1 MQHQQLF
8 QKADQFKA
16 QLKKDLGIDVEYD
29 GKPNGPASYAWQLP
43 VDPGER
49 ARLKAA
55 VEAKFAVEEVE
66 VMDVDAS
73 APSQPEGKG
82 YVVKIDLIANS
93 LLGHLRGRAVR
104 DAVLGSLSPMPAG
117 AVLGHAVVIG
127 GKTLKVHLSD
137 VTLAAWDDLHKKLQ
151 AHGYVHVLA
160 GEALQEQR
168 KRDEVTR
175 ASKMRRAEM
184 LSDVESML
192 AGMRELAELHGVGG
206 KGTKRHR
213 FARVLGR
220 CLDRS
225 SRVAAYN
232 LREAEEENPDLSDDA
247 D

>member
-1 MQHQQLF
+1 MIMVTFVFVLV
-8 QKADQFKA
+8 AGW
-16 QLKKDLGIDVEYD
+16 LKTLWALGLGQTEASKGARV
-29 GKPNGPASYAWQLP
+29 GCVNGFRWVCVA
-43 VDPGER
+43 E
-49 ARLKAA
+49 
-55 VEAKFAVEEVE
+55 
-66 VMDVDAS
+66 
-73 APSQPEGKG
+73 
-82 YVVKIDLIANS
+82 
-93 LLGHLRGRAVR
+93 
-104 DAVLGSLSPMPAG
+104 
-117 AVLGHAVVIG
+117 VLGHAVVIG

>member
-1 MQHQQLF
+1 ML
-8 QKADQFKA
+8 
-16 QLKKDLGIDVEYD
+16 Y
-29 GKPNGPASYAWQLP
+29 W
-43 VDPGER
+43 
-49 ARLKAA
+49 
-55 VEAKFAVEEVE
+55 
-66 VMDVDAS
+66 
-73 APSQPEGKG
+73 APYHPC
-82 YVVKIDLIANS
+82 
-93 LLGHLRGRAVR
+93 LLGLC
-104 DAVLGSLSPMPAG
+104 LGDH
-117 AVLGHAVVIG
+117 GHVCFCASCWLVED
-127 GKTLKVHLSD
+127 LKVHLSV
-137 VTLAAWDDLHKKLQ
+137 VTFGAWDDLHKKLQ

-192 AGMRELAELHGVGG
+192 AGTRELAELHGVGG
-206 KGTKRHR
+206 KGTKRRR